1 MSAPT
6 FRLAVPAERSA
17 LEELQRRASLIWEED
32 RAALLA
38 NPDAIELPLEQVTGG
53 RTVVAESAGQL
64 LGFAVVLLREDG
76 DAELDGLFV
85 EPTYWRHGVGRALVE
100 QAERIPP
107 KRAAALRTRWA
118 TSSSL
123 PASARIAT
131 ADGAANLWVTAN
143 TRALGFYDSCGFVTV
158 GEVQTRFRPAPKMR
172 KSIDVER

>member
-17 LEELQRRASLIWEED
+17 LEELQRRASLMWEED

-64 LGFAVVLLREDG
+64 LGFAVVLPREDG

-85 EPTYWRHGVGRALVE
+85 EPTYWRHGLGRALVE
-100 QAERIPP
+100 QAERI
-107 KRAAALRTRWA
+107 
-118 TSSSL
+118 
-123 PASARIAT
+123 AT
-131 ADGAANLWVTAN
+131 ADGASNLWVTAN